1 MLADNG
7 LFGGVGI
14 AVLHRAKSLTPGRP
28 GQAGP
33 GS

>member
-14 AVLHRAKSLTPGRP
+14 AVLHRAESLTAGWL
-28 GQAGP
+28 GP